1 MILAAIA
8 ASCSITSC
16 DSLFGNN
23 HGKIENPGDTTQKA
37 SVEEIDS
44 SEIQLSPKDSLIKA
58 EPEKAAEEIN
68 SDAPATK

>member
-8 ASCSITSC
+8 ASCSLTSC
-16 DSLFGNN
+16 DSLFNN
-23 HGKIENPGDTTQKA
+23 EHGKIENPGDTTQKA

-44 SEIQLSPKDSLIKA
+44 SEIQAPKEDSLVKA
-58 EPEKAAEEIN
+58 EPESAPKEMN

>member
-8 ASCSITSC
+8 ASCSLTSC
-16 DSLFGNN
+16 DFLFDNN
-23 HGKIENPGDTTQKA
+23 HSKIENPGDKTQKA

-44 SEIQLSPKDSLIKA
+44 SEIQLSPKDSLVKA
-58 EPEKAAEEIN
+58 EPEKTPEEIN